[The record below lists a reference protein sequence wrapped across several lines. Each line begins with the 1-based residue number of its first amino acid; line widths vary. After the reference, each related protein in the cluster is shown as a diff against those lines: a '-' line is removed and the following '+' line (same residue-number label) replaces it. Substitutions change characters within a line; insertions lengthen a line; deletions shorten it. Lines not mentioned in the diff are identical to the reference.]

1 MSSILVLG
9 ESCKDVFVYC
19 KAIRLAPDLPVP
31 VLEIE
36 HKSENP
42 GMAMNVQLNIKQIYD
57 NCDLETNSEWEKI
70 TKTRY
75 VHAVTNH
82 MFIRIDTPH
91 IIPRID
97 TSTINYK
104 SAMIVIADYNK
115 GFITESDIEE
125 ISNKHD
131 LVFLDTKKKL
141 GTWANNCKLIK
152 INDYEFERSRS
163 SITRE
168 LEEKIIHTK
177 GGDGCFFRGEH
188 FPVKRVEVRDSSGAG
203 DAFMAALAVKYLETK
218 NILESIKFANLGA
231 SRVVSEKG
239 VTLLTKLAL

>member
-36 HKSENP
+36 YKSENP

-57 NCDLETNSEWEKI
+57 YCDLETNNEWEKI

-97 TSTINYK
+97 TSKINYK
-104 SAMIVIADYNK
+104 SAMIVIADYNR

-141 GTWANNCKLIK
+141 GTWANNCKFIK

-163 SITRE
+163 SITSE

-188 FPVKRVEVRDSSGAG
+188 FRVKRVEVRDSSGAG

-231 SRVVSEKG
+231 SGVVSKKG
-239 VTLLTKLAL
+239 VTLLTKLSL

>member
-1 MSSILVLG
+1 MSSILVIG
-9 ESCKDVFVYC
+9 ETCKDIFVYC

-31 VLEIE
+31 ILEIE

-75 VHAVTNH
+75 VHVDTNH

-97 TSTINYK
+97 TSKINYK
-104 SAMIVIADYNK
+104 STMIVIADYNK
-115 GFITESDIEE
+115 GFISESDIEE

-141 GTWANNCKLIK
+141 GTWAKNCKFIK

-163 SITRE
+163 TITRE

-177 GGDGCFFRGEH
+177 GADGCFFRGEH
-188 FPVKRVEVRDSSGAG
+188 FPVKRVDVRDSSGAG

-218 NILESIKFANLGA
+218 DISESIKFANLSA
-231 SRVVSEKG
+231 SHVVSEKG
-239 VTLLTKLAL
+239 VTLLTKLSL